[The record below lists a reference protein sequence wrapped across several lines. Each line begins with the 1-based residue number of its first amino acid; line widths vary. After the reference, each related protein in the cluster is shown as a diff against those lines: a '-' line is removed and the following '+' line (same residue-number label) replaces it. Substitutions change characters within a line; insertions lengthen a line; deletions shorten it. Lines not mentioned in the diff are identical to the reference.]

1 LSDSS
6 RTNVQITSNLIG
18 QTRIQETHSKP
29 GENTSVPSNDYAT
42 EVRTLTTCALLAAL
56 GVSSSTA
63 LLIVPNVEMMMIVI
77 FIAGY
82 RYGLRAGVS
91 TAIIATIL
99 FEMIASAFFGWL
111 PLVTLAKLP
120 AYLLATIIGSILGRA
135 DRPLV
140 EPKNGQ
146 LDSLQRTSILFGII
160 GLLLTLAYDLLTTL
174 AFGIS
179 TVGFNLRGLAL
190 IYFLGMPF
198 TILHEISNFI
208 VFFWFPTI
216 MKAMDNIEGTRRAGR

>member
-1 LSDSS
+1 
-6 RTNVQITSNLIG
+6 
-18 QTRIQETHSKP
+18 
-29 GENTSVPSNDYAT
+29 
-42 EVRTLTTCALLAAL
+42 
-56 GVSSSTA
+56 
-63 LLIVPNVEMMMIVI
+63 MMMIVI

>member
-1 LSDSS
+1 M
-6 RTNVQITSNLIG
+6 SNLVG
-18 QTRIQETHSKP
+18 QAKTQENQSKSR
-29 GENTSVPSNDYAT
+29 ENTSVTSNDYAT

-63 LLIVPNVEMMMIVI
+63 LLIVPNVEMMMIII

-91 TAIIATIL
+91 TATIATIL
-99 FEMIASAFFGWL
+99 YEMIASAFFGWL
-111 PLVTLAKLP
+111 PLVTLAKFP

-140 EPKNGQ
+140 DLKNGQ
-146 LDSLQRTSILFGII
+146 PESVQRTSILLGII

-174 AFGIS
+174 AFGVS

-208 VFFWFPTI
+208 VFLWFPTI
-216 MKAMDNIEGTRRAGR
+216 MKAMDNIEGARRAGT